1 MNFIKEFRT
10 FLMKG
15 DIVSLATAVIIGAA
29 FNKIVSSLAQ
39 DIIMPFVG
47 LLMGGKNVNDLFIT
61 LGIKQY
67 ETLAEAQKAG
77 AAILTYG
84 NFLQAVIDFV
94 IIGFVI
100 FTLLKAYDKTKKK
113 PISAPE
119 APKGPTQEELLT
131 QIRDL
136 LKK

>member
-47 LLMGGKNVNDLFIT
+47 LLMGGKM
-61 LGIKQY
+61 
-67 ETLAEAQKAG
+67 
-77 AAILTYG
+77 
-84 NFLQAVIDFV
+84 
-94 IIGFVI
+94 
-100 FTLLKAYDKTKKK
+100 
-113 PISAPE
+113 
-119 APKGPTQEELLT
+119 
-131 QIRDL
+131 
-136 LKK
+136 